1 MKNRRIRGFMKL
13 FEKLPSHV
21 QKQAKEAFSHFKENP
36 RHPGLH
42 FKCVNSQRARYSVR
56 IGIDYRALGHMEGD
70 EITWYW
76 IGHHSEYNHLIER
89 K

>member
-1 MKNRRIRGFMKL
+1 MKNRRTREFMKL

-56 IGIDYRALGHMEGD
+56 IGSDYRALGRMEGD

-76 IGHHSEYNHLIER
+76 IGHHGEYDHLVGR